1 MRIDLREFFR
11 RIFTIP
17 SARRQA
23 LRELLQQEV
32 RRLADYLVDCL
43 VEDVLHRPPLIDVE
57 DRLVQSARRW
67 VDQRG
72 GKHGQ
77 LLRYLFPVLEAAI
90 RQQAQR
96 VDETL
101 ERRLREAAA
110 DALQRILK

>member
-11 RIFTIP
+11 RLFTIP
-17 SARRQA
+17 ARRRQA
-23 LRELLQQEV
+23 LRELLQEEV

-43 VEDVLHRPPLIDVE
+43 VEDVLRRQPLRDVE
-57 DRLVQSARRW
+57 YRLVQAARRW
-67 VDQRG
+67 VDRRG

-77 LLRYLFPVLEAAI
+77 LLRDLFPVLESAI

-101 ERRLREAAA
+101 ERRLRDAVA
-110 DALQRILK
+110 DAMQRILK